1 MKESGRISA
10 AIKALRFKLGETHGG
25 MARRLGAPLRTY
37 DRWEAGD
44 TIPGGNM
51 LVRILA
57 LCPDEETRSLFDAA
71 RSSVSKVS
79 GEHQVSSS
87 LRRAGPEAR
96 LRMRFRD
103 SCLASIEII
112 YESAVL
118 GSQAADDK
126 LRSYVTELNREAAI
140 LAEGV
145 LDTKHRPDVSLQ
157 QNAAGELSGTR
168 SSKGTD
174 DRSRI
179 MTDIDSSPTNLDGL

>member
-1 MKESGRISA
+1 MKEIERISA
-10 AIKALRFKLGETHGG
+10 AIKALRIKLGETHSG
-25 MARRLGAPLRTY
+25 MARLLGASLRTY
-37 DRWEAGD
+37 DRWEAGN
-44 TIPGGNM
+44 TIPAGSM

-57 LCPDEETRSLFDAA
+57 LCPDEETRLLFDAA
-71 RSSVSKVS
+71 KSSPSEASK
-79 GEHQVSSS
+79 EHQVSSS

-126 LRSYVTELNREAAI
+126 LRGYVTELNREAVI
-140 LAEGV
+140 LTEG
-145 LDTKHRPDVSLQ
+145 LLNTEHRPEVSLQ

-168 SSKGTD
+168 SSKRTD
-174 DRSRI
+174 DRSR
-179 MTDIDSSPTNLDGL
+179 TVSNIDSSAANLDGL